1 MPDIF
6 EKLNKIREG
15 LDDTDKEIV
24 NQWEDELRQ
33 LGVRIDAVNIQPI
46 RELIERFAS
55 KVKENK
61 KRLSEDSQLAQ
72 AERDML
78 FAECKVYNE
87 VLNYFLSAKNYAR
100 YLEKQIED
108 TFNAIKD

>member
-1 MPDIF
+1 MDIF

-15 LDDTDKEIV
+15 LEETNKAIV

-46 RELIERFAS
+46 RELIERFAN
-55 KVKENK
+55 KVAENK
-61 KRLSEDSQLAQ
+61 KRLSEDSKLEQ

-87 VLNYFLSAKNYAR
+87 VLNYFLSAKNYAK
-100 YLEKQIED
+100 YLEKQIEE
-108 TFNAIKD
+108 TFNHLEK